1 MAAQITPTTR
11 MHPKIYIDG
20 ERRRTRSTDPEIALQ
35 MQLQTVLEA
44 HDVDVLVIADL
55 DGAALATAGEAEPAM
70 ALAAFAAG
78 VAKDHPMWQSMVTN
92 QGFIV
97 VQRVEVGIRTWV
109 IAAQAR
115 FNLPDRRGIARAVV
129 GTMRILRDGL
139 ALDVAAPIPLVSVGG
154 WGDWDR

>member
-1 MAAQITPTTR
+1 MAAQTSPSNR
-11 MHPKIYIDG
+11 MQPKIYLEG
-20 ERRRTRSTDPEIALQ
+20 ERRRTRSIDPEIALQ
-35 MQLQTVLEA
+35 MQLQAVLDA
-44 HDVDVLVIADL
+44 HEVDVLVIADL
-55 DGAALATAGEAEPAM
+55 DGAPLATAGDTECAI

-109 IAAQAR
+109 VAAQAR

-139 ALDVAAPIPLVSVGG
+139 ALDVAAPIPLVSVGS
-154 WGDWDR
+154 WGDWDK

>member
-1 MAAQITPTTR
+1 MAAQISPSTR
-11 MHPKIYIDG
+11 MHPKICIDG
-20 ERRRTRSTDPEIALQ
+20 ERRRTRSIDPEIALQ

-55 DGAALATAGEAEPAM
+55 EGAPLATAGEAEPAM
-70 ALAAFAAG
+70 ALAAFAAA

-139 ALDVAAPIPLVSVGG
+139 ALDVPAPIPLVSLGS
-154 WGDWDR
+154 WGDWER

>member
-1 MAAQITPTTR
+1 MAAQTTPTSR

-20 ERRRTRSTDPEIALQ
+20 ERRRTRSSDPEIALQ

-55 DGAALATAGEAEPAM
+55 DGAPLATAGEAEPAM

-78 VAKDHPMWQSMVTN
+78 VAKDHPLWQSMVTN